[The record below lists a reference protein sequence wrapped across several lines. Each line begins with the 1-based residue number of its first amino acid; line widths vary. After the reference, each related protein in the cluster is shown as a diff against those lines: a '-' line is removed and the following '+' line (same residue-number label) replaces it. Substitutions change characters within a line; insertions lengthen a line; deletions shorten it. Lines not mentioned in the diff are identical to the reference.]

1 MQILN
6 NIQKIRWEQ
15 NISLR
20 ELSKLS
26 GVAYTTIDIIE
37 NESYSNPTL
46 ETALRISKGLK
57 KPIYEVF
64 DLDWENIDFD

>member
-6 NIQKIRWEQ
+6 NIQQIRWER
-15 NISLR
+15 NMSLR

-26 GVAYTTIDIIE
+26 GVSYTTIDMIE

-64 DLDWENIDFD
+64 DLDWENMDFD